1 MSRSLLSLRLKQLE
15 QIGVVER
22 KQGSNGPEYHLTQA
36 GREFAPIIR
45 QLGEWGQRWFRSKF
59 GRDELDVA
67 LLMWDMRRSIKADA
81 FPPGRICVQFDFS
94 DLPPSKRTWWLVSDG
109 GEIDLCPADPGF
121 EVDLY
126 VTTDL
131 QTMTRV
137 WMGELAIKGAI
148 ASGRAELD
156 GPRELRQRLERWLG
170 LSGFAG
176 IADAKRPAQARRN
189 HDRSDR
195 RHSVPLV

>member
-137 WMGELAIKGAI
+137 WMGEHAIKGAI